1 MSAARLEAVRNE
13 LRTGGADVAIH
24 CIDITDDTA
33 LAVAF
38 AAIVRGDALVNSA
51 GIEGPTGPLETCDL
65 DAVDRLLAVDLRGG
79 LACAQHAIRHMKAAG
94 QGGAVVNVAS
104 AAGLLASRRLGAYA
118 LSNAAVISMTRSL
131 PLSLAGD
138 GIRVNAVRPV
148 SKDSEMFD
156 RTLASADPEAQRRAL
171 IALHPLGR
179 LGQPVEVAE
188 AIAFLASP
196 AAAYL
201 TGVSLPIDAGRLA

>member
-1 MSAARLEAVRNE
+1 
-13 LRTGGADVAIH
+13 
-24 CIDITDDTA
+24 
-33 LAVAF
+33 
-38 AAIVRGDALVNSA
+38 
-51 GIEGPTGPLETCDL
+51 
-65 DAVDRLLAVDLRGG
+65 
-79 LACAQHAIRHMKAAG
+79 
-94 QGGAVVNVAS
+94 
-104 AAGLLASRRLGAYA
+104 
-118 LSNAAVISMTRSL
+118 MTRSL

-138 GIRVNAVRPV
+138 GIRVNAVCPV